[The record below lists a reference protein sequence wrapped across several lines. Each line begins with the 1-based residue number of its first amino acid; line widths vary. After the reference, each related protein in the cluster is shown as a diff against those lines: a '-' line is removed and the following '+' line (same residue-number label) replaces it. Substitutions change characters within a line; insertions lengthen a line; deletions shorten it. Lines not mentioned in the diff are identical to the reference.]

1 MKEKIENTNF
11 SEITLDGA
19 NKLLTELLTY
29 DGEEFKDYVISVFD
43 SIDNSV
49 IDGGNMNKNIE
60 VIFNNERVNIVLDEI
75 YKEYNIEE

>member
-19 NKLLTELLTY
+19 NEILNELLTY
-29 DGEEFKDYVISVFD
+29 DGDEFKDYVISIID
-43 SIDNSV
+43 SIDNS
-49 IDGGNMNKNIE
+49 ILDGGNMNRNIE
-60 VIFNNERVNIVLDEI
+60 IIFNNERVIPVLDEI

>member
-29 DGEEFKDYVISVFD
+29 DGEEFKDYVITVID
-43 SIDNSV
+43 SIDNSI

-60 VIFNNERVNIVLDEI
+60 VIFNNERVSSVLDEI

>member
-29 DGEEFKDYVISVFD
+29 DGEEFKDYVIAVID

>member
-29 DGEEFKDYVISVFD
+29 DGEEFKDYVITVID
-43 SIDNSV
+43 SIDNS
-49 IDGGNMNKNIE
+49 IIEINIHTYIHMC
-60 VIFNNERVNIVLDEI
+60 VYLFFR
-75 YKEYNIEE
+75 

>member
-19 NKLLTELLTY
+19 NEILNELLTY
-29 DGEEFKDYVISVFD
+29 DGDEFKDYVISIID
-43 SIDNSV
+43 SIDNS
-49 IDGGNMNKNIE
+49 ILDGGNVNRNIE
-60 VIFNNERVNIVLDEI
+60 VIFNNERVIPVLDEI

>member
-19 NKLLTELLTY
+19 NEILNELLTY
-29 DGEEFKDYVISVFD
+29 DGDEFKEYVISIID
-43 SIDNSV
+43 SIDNS
-49 IDGGNMNKNIE
+49 ILDGGNVNRNIE
-60 VIFNNERVNIVLDEI
+60 VIFNNERVIPVLDEI